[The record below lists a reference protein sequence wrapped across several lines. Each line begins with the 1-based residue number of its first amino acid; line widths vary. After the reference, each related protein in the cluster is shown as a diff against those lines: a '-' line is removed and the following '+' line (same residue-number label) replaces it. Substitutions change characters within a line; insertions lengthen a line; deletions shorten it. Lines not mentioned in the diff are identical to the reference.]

1 MCHSQKIPISAGF
14 PKIERILLEFLVTLA
29 LSEMTI
35 ELAITTMVGITFNG
49 HS

>member
-14 PKIERILLEFLVTLA
+14 PKIVRILLEFLVTLN

-35 ELAITTMVGITFNG
+35 ELAITTLVDITFNG
-49 HS
+49 H